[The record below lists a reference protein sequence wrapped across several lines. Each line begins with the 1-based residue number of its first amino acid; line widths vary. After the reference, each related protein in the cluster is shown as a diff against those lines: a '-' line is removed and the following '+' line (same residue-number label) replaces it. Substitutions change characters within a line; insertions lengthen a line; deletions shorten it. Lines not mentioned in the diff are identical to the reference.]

1 MTSAWSH
8 RPSLLHLA
16 LFGAAYVLAAGFAQ
30 LLAIVPGTGIS
41 IWPPSGLFVA
51 TLVLAAPGSWP
62 WWVLAGFLAEFSG
75 NLLWFHNPLP
85 VAVLIFA
92 GNALEA
98 MIGAWLVTRTCGRPV
113 RMETVQEV
121 LALIAMGAGI
131 APIVS
136 ATVGSATLAWFGMQP
151 FTKAWPLW
159 WIGDA
164 TGVLIVAPLALVVLQ
179 SWRGDAPLSPARW
192 TEAGILGLIFLAVSG
207 FSLSGY
213 LPFAYIIMPPLL
225 WAAVR
230 FEFKGAVITLA
241 LLALITAAF
250 TISGVSQFAGD
261 PESQRHK
268 QIMLQLFLVISA
280 FSALIVAAISRQYQ
294 RALLTLRES
303 ERQLR
308 QLIDAVPALIW
319 CATPEGV
326 PCYLN
331 KRAMD
336 VTGASVK
343 DLLAPDGSRSLTI
356 VHPDDRDAAENA
368 YARAF
373 ETGEPLLWR
382 YRQRRAHGPHR
393 WVESRAEPLRDETG
407 AIVQWYGVSVDIED
421 MMKAQEALRERERE
435 LSQLVEMVPVHIR
448 RLTPEGNPTFFNKRL
463 LDFFGLHSVSEL
475 DKPGMSRLAAAIDA
489 LVHPDDAAKLL
500 GTVYKAVA
508 TGESFSLKYRM
519 LHADGTYRWVDGRGE
534 AVRDENGAIVQWYA
548 ISLDIDDEMRAQE
561 ALRER
566 EREMSQ
572 LVDIV
577 PSLLWRLSPQGVPV
591 FFSKRMSEFLGLDVG
606 KLAEPGLT
614 GLAAAAAMVHP
625 DDAPKLVEALNRCL
639 ASGESFSMRY
649 RVRRADGVYRWMD
662 SRAEPLRDEHG
673 RILQWYGLLH
683 DVDDQVRS
691 REKLSL
697 AQENLAVASQA
708 ASLAELSASI
718 AHEVNQPLAAV
729 VANSLACQ
737 RWLTAE
743 PPHLEKAQKTLGLIV
758 RAANSAADI
767 VSHTRALFRRAV
779 GTRTSTMPASLIA
792 EAHNLMAEEAA
803 RRRVRMT
810 ADVESDLP
818 PVALDR
824 VQIQQVLINLL
835 RNGMDAM
842 ESTMGD
848 RTIGMR
854 MRRIGDTV
862 QTEISDRGP
871 GIEHPEKI
879 FEPFFTTKAHG
890 MGMGLAICRSIV
902 ESHGGRLWAE
912 ANEPRGAIFV
922 FTLPVEGKPAS

>member
-1 MTSAWSH
+1 MVSVWLN
-8 RPSLLHLA
+8 RPPVFYLA
-16 LFGAAYVLAAGFAQ
+16 LYWAAYVLAAGFAQ

-51 TLVLAAPGSWP
+51 TLVIASPASWP
-62 WWVLAGFLAEFSG
+62 WWVLAGFLAEFSA
-75 NLLWFHNPLP
+75 NILWFHNPLP
-85 VAVLIFA
+85 VAVLIFT

-98 MIGAWLVTRTCGRPV
+98 TIGAWLVNRACGRPV

-121 LALIAMGAGI
+121 VALIVMGAGA
-131 APIVS
+131 APIIS
-136 ATVGSATLAWFGMQP
+136 ATVGSGTLAWFGMQS
-151 FTKAWPLW
+151 FAKAWPLW

-164 TGVLIVAPLALVVLQ
+164 TGVLIVAPLALVVFQ
-179 SWRGDAPLSPARW
+179 SWRGDTPLSVARW
-192 TEAGILGLIFLAVSG
+192 TEASVLGLIFLGVAG
-207 FSLSGY
+207 LSLSGY

-230 FEFKGAVITLA
+230 FEFKGAVITLG

-280 FSALIVAAISRQYQ
+280 FSALIVAAISRQHQ

-303 ERQLR
+303 ERQLQ

-319 CATPEGV
+319 CATPEGI

-336 VTGASVK
+336 VTGATVK

-356 VHPDDRDAAENA
+356 VHPDDRDAAEKA

-382 YRQRRAHGPHR
+382 YRQCRANGSHR

-407 AIVQWYGVSVDIED
+407 AIIQWYGVSVDVED
-421 MMKAQEALRERERE
+421 LMKAQEALRERERE
-435 LSQLVEMVPVHIR
+435 LSQLVELVPVHIR

-463 LDFFGLHSVSEL
+463 LDFFGLDSVSEL
-475 DKPGMSRLAAAIDA
+475 DKPGMSRLVAAIND
-489 LVHPDDAAKLL
+489 LVHPDDAPKLL
-500 GTVYKAVA
+500 GTVYNALA
-508 TGESFSLKYRM
+508 TGEPFSLKYRM
-519 LHADGTYRWVDGRGE
+519 LHADGSYRWVDGRGE
-534 AVRDENGAIVQWYA
+534 AVRDENGTIMQWYA
-548 ISLDIDDEMRAQE
+548 ISLDIDD
-561 ALRER
+561 
-566 EREMSQ
+566 
-572 LVDIV
+572 
-577 PSLLWRLSPQGVPV
+577 
-591 FFSKRMSEFLGLDVG
+591 
-606 KLAEPGLT
+606 
-614 GLAAAAAMVHP
+614 
-625 DDAPKLVEALNRCL
+625 
-639 ASGESFSMRY
+639 
-649 RVRRADGVYRWMD
+649 
-662 SRAEPLRDEHG
+662 
-673 RILQWYGLLH
+673 
-683 DVDDQVRS
+683 QVRS
-691 REKLSL
+691 REELSL
-697 AQENLAVASQA
+697 AQENLAVASKA

-743 PPHLEKAQKTLGLIV
+743 PPHIEKAQKTLGLIV
-758 RAANSAADI
+758 REAHSAADI

-779 GTRTSTMPASLIA
+779 GTRTSTMPANIVA
-792 EAHNLMAEEAA
+792 EARTLMAEEAE

-810 ADVESDLP
+810 ADVEGDLP
-818 PVALDR
+818 FVALDR

-835 RNGMDAM
+835 RNGMEAM
-842 ESTMGD
+842 ESTAGD
-848 RTIGMR
+848 RTIGIR
-854 MRRIGDTV
+854 MHRVGDV
-862 QTEISDRGP
+862 VRTEIRDRGP
-871 GIEHPEKI
+871 GFAHPEKI
-879 FEPFFTTKAHG
+879 FEPFFTTKEHG

-902 ESHGGRLWAE
+902 EAHGGSLWAE
-912 ANEPRGAIFV
+912 ANEPRGATFI
-922 FTLPVEGKPAS
+922 FTLPVETKSPA

>member
-1 MTSAWSH
+1 MTSVWSH

-16 LFGAAYVLAAGFAQ
+16 LFGVTYVLAAGFAQ

-51 TLVLAAPGSWP
+51 ALILVTPPSWP
-62 WWVLAGFLAEFSG
+62 WWVLAGFLGEFSA
-75 NLLWFHNPLP
+75 NVLWFHNPLP
-85 VAVLIFA
+85 VAMLIYT

-98 MIGAWLVTRTCGRPV
+98 MVGAWLVKRTCGRPV

-121 LALIAMGAGI
+121 VALIVMGAGA
-131 APIVS
+131 APIIS
-136 ATVGSATLAWFGMQP
+136 ATMGSATLAWFGMQP
-151 FTKAWPLW
+151 FTRAWPLW

-164 TGVLIVAPLALVVLQ
+164 TGVLIVAPLALVVFQ
-179 SWRGDAPLSPARW
+179 SWRGDARLSAARW
-192 TEAGILGLIFLAVSG
+192 TEAGILGTIFLAVAG
-207 FSLSGY
+207 LSLSGY

-250 TISGVSQFAGD
+250 TVSGVSQFAGD

-303 ERQLR
+303 ERQLQ
-308 QLIDAVPALIW
+308 QLIDAVPTLIW
-319 CATPEGV
+319 CATPKGI

-336 VTGASVK
+336 VIGATVK

-356 VHPDDRDAAENA
+356 VHPEDRDAAEKA
-368 YARAF
+368 YAHAF

-382 YRQRRAHGPHR
+382 YRQRRANGSHR
-393 WVESRAEPLRDETG
+393 WVESRAEALRDETG

-463 LDFFGLHSVSEL
+463 LDFFGLDSVSEL
-475 DKPGMSRLAAAIDA
+475 DKPGLSRLTAAIEA
-489 LVHPDDAAKLL
+489 LVHPEDAGKLL
-500 GTVYKAVA
+500 ATVQKAVA
-508 TGESFSLKYRM
+508 TGEPFSLKYRM

-534 AVRDENGAIVQWYA
+534 AVRDEHGEIVQWYA
-548 ISLDIDDEMRAQE
+548 VSLDI
-561 ALRER
+561 
-566 EREMSQ
+566 
-572 LVDIV
+572 
-577 PSLLWRLSPQGVPV
+577 
-591 FFSKRMSEFLGLDVG
+591 
-606 KLAEPGLT
+606 
-614 GLAAAAAMVHP
+614 
-625 DDAPKLVEALNRCL
+625 
-639 ASGESFSMRY
+639 
-649 RVRRADGVYRWMD
+649 
-662 SRAEPLRDEHG
+662 
-673 RILQWYGLLH
+673 
-683 DVDDQVRS
+683 DDQVRS
-691 REKLSL
+691 REELSL
-697 AQENLAVASQA
+697 AQENLAIANRA

-718 AHEVNQPLAAV
+718 AHEVNQPLTAV

-737 RWLTAE
+737 RWLSAE

-758 RAANSAADI
+758 RAANSATDI
-767 VSHTRALFRRAV
+767 VSHTRALFRRTAS
-779 GTRTSTMPASLIA
+779 TRTSTMPDSVIT

-803 RRRVRMT
+803 RRRVRVT
-810 ADVESDLP
+810 ADVERDLP
-818 PVALDR
+818 PVSLDR

-835 RNGMDAM
+835 RNGMDAV
-842 ESTMGD
+842 EAITGD
-848 RTIGMR
+848 RTIGIR
-854 MRRIGDTV
+854 MRRMGGVV
-862 QTEISDRGP
+862 QTEISDHGP
-871 GIEHPEKI
+871 GIEHPEKV

-912 ANEPRGAIFV
+912 ANEPQGAIFI
-922 FTLPVEGKPAS
+922 FTLPIEGAPAS